1 MYAKREQVEQWR
13 LVISAMGDRNFGE
26 ATATRTMYAK
36 REQAEQ
42 WRLVISAMEEE
53 EQW

>member
-1 MYAKREQVEQWR
+1 
-13 LVISAMGDRNFGE
+13 
-26 ATATRTMYAK
+26 MYAK

-42 WRLVISAMEEE
+42 WRLVIYAMDGRNFSEATATRTMYAKRGKAEQWRLVISAMDEE